1 MKKLLITLMLVV
13 VSSSAMAEWDF
24 ALKSADGATS
34 YYINSSAILKYGNKS
49 KMWVIAD
56 HKKGINIKLG
66 KNKGNKI
73 NVIKKV
79 FSYKAQFEY
88 KCDEKHYR
96 LLFKTTYPK
105 NMGRGNVIDT
115 FDEPD
120 EWDPVIPESAS
131 EVLLYKACAGRKLK
145 LKL

>member
-1 MKKLLITLMLVV
+1 MKKILLTLMLAVL
-13 VSSSAMAEWDF
+13 SSNAMAEWDF

-34 YYINSSAILKYGNKS
+34 YYIQKDAILKYGNKA
-49 KMWVIAD
+49 KMWVLVD
-56 HKKGINIKLG
+56 HKKGIKIKLG
-66 KNKGNKI
+66 KKRAIKI
-73 NVIKKV
+73 NIRKKV

-96 LLFKTTYPK
+96 LLFKTTYSK
-105 NMGRGNVIDT
+105 NMGKGNVIDT

-120 EWDPVIPESAS
+120 EWNPVIPESAS
-131 EVLLYKACAGRKLK
+131 EALLYKACAGRKLK